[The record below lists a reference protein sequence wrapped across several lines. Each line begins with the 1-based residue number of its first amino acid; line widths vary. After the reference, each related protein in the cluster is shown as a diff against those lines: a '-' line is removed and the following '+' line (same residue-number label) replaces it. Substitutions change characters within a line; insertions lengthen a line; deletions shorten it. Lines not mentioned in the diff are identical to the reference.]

1 MSILNKLSA
10 RLLFALMLVAG
21 VVPASASAES
31 YHVSIDTST
40 LAGREGYLD
49 FLFLG
54 LANAGPVQAKLSN
67 FAGDFTSSSFAQGQV
82 AGSLASQLTIGN
94 GDAWNEFAQWT
105 RLGGTL
111 SFDVSFSQPA
121 GSNNSSSSNSVA
133 GATLSVALL
142 DAGLNYLGASGDIAT
157 FALLPAAATTVS
169 TDAAYATVS
178 NISPVPEPAT
188 YVMLAAGLLLIT
200 GLIARRV

>member
-82 AGSLASQLTIGN
+82 SGSLASQLTIGN

-121 GSNNSSSSNSVA
+121 GSNNSSSNSVA

-157 FALLPAAATTVS
+157 FALLPAAVTTVS

>member
-10 RLLFALMLVAG
+10 CLLFALMLVAG

-82 AGSLASQLTIGN
+82 SGSLASQLTIGN

-121 GSNNSSSSNSVA
+121 GSNNSSSNSVA

-157 FALLPAAATTVS
+157 FALLPAAVTTVS
-169 TDAAYATVS
+169 TDSAYATVS

>member
-67 FAGDFTSSSFAQGQV
+67 FAGDYTSSGFAQGQV
-82 AGSLASQLTIGN
+82 SGSLASQLTIGN

-121 GSNNSSSSNSVA
+121 GSSSSVA

-142 DAGLNYLGASGDIAT
+142 DARLNYLGASGDIAT
-157 FALLPAAATTVS
+157 FALLPAAVTTVS

>member
-82 AGSLASQLTIGN
+82 SGSLASQLTIGN

-121 GSNNSSSSNSVA
+121 GSNNSSSNSVA

-157 FALLPAAATTVS
+157 FALLPAAVTTVS
-169 TDAAYATVS
+169 TDAAYATIS
-178 NISPVPEPAT
+178 NVSPVPEPAT
-188 YVMLAAGLLLIT
+188 YAMLATGLLLVAS
-200 GLIARRV
+200 LRARRV

>member
-67 FAGDFTSSSFAQGQV
+67 VAGDFTSSSFAQGQV

-111 SFDVSFSQPA
+111 SFDVTFSQPA
-121 GSNNSSSSNSVA
+121 GSNSSSVA

-157 FALLPAAATTVS
+157 FALLPAAVTTVS

-188 YVMLAAGLLLIT
+188 YVMLAAGLLLMT

>member
-54 LANAGPVQAKLSN
+54 LANAEPVQAKLSN
-67 FAGDFTSSSFAQGQV
+67 FAGDYTSSGFAQGQV
-82 AGSLASQLTIGN
+82 SGSLASQLTIGN

-121 GSNNSSSSNSVA
+121 GSSSSSVA

-142 DAGLNYLGASGDIAT
+142 DARLNYLGASGDIAT
-157 FALLPAAATTVS
+157 FALLPAAVTTVS
-169 TDAAYATVS
+169 TDSGYATVS

>member
-82 AGSLASQLTIGN
+82 SGSLASQLTIGN

-121 GSNNSSSSNSVA
+121 SSSNSVA

-157 FALLPAAATTVS
+157 FALLPAAVTTVS
-169 TDAAYATVS
+169 TDSAYATVS

>member
-10 RLLFALMLVAG
+10 CLLFALMLVAG

-121 GSNNSSSSNSVA
+121 SSSNSVA

-157 FALLPAAATTVS
+157 FALLPAAVTTVS

-178 NISPVPEPAT
+178 NISQVPEPAT

>member
-10 RLLFALMLVAG
+10 CLLFALMLVAG

-121 GSNNSSSSNSVA
+121 GSNNSSSNSVA

-157 FALLPAAATTVS
+157 FALLPAAVTTVS
-169 TDAAYATVS
+169 TDAAYATIS
-178 NISPVPEPAT
+178 NVSPVPEPAT
-188 YVMLAAGLLLIT
+188 YAMLATGLLLVAS
-200 GLIARRV
+200 LRARRV

>member
-10 RLLFALMLVAG
+10 RLVLALMLACG
-21 VVPASASAES
+21 MAPATATAES

-54 LANAGPVQAKLSN
+54 LANADPVQARLSN
-67 FAGDFTSSSFAQGQV
+67 FAGDFTTSSFAQGQV
-82 AGSLASQLTIGN
+82 AGSLASQLSIGN
-94 GDAWNEFAQWT
+94 GDAWNEFAQWA

-111 SFDVSFSQPA
+111 SFDVSFSQSA
-121 GSNNSSSSNSVA
+121 GSGSSGTAA
-133 GATLSVALL
+133 GATLSIALL

-157 FALLPAAATTVS
+157 FALLPAAVTTVS

-178 NISPVPEPAT
+178 NVSPVPEPAT
-188 YVMLAAGLLLIT
+188 YVLLAAGLLLMA
-200 GLIARRV
+200 GLRARRV